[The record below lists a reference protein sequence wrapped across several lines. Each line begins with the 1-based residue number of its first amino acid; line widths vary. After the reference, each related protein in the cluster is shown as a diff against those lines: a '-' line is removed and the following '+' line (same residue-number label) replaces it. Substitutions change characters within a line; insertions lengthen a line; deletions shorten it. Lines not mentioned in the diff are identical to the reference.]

1 MQPQKNSAFG
11 TIIKILSGVI
21 VLGLAGFAFSQM
33 GSKAP
38 VVEAPVAGDKT
49 STSTKPI
56 TGTNERKYED
66 GTYSAVG
73 NYSSPAGREEVDI
86 TLTIKNDAVVSAV
99 FIGTASNPGS
109 IKNQELFKQG
119 FDQYVVGKS
128 IDSLKLQVV
137 NGSSLTPKGF
147 MDALKNIKAE
157 ALS

>member
-21 VLGLAGFAFSQM
+21 VLGLAGFAFSEM

-38 VVEAPVAGDKT
+38 VVEAPV
-49 STSTKPI
+49 
-56 TGTNERKYED
+56 TGEKKYKD
-66 GTYSAVG
+66 GTYHAVG
-73 NYSSPAGREEVDI
+73 DYSSPAGGESIDI
-86 TLTIKNDAVVSAV
+86 TLVIKNDTVVSAS
-99 FIGTASNPGS
+99 FIGTATNPAS
-109 IKNQELFKQG
+109 VKNQELFKKG

-147 MDALKNIKAE
+147 MDALKKIKAE

>member
-1 MQPQKNSAFG
+1 MQPQKNSALG

-33 GSKAP
+33 GDKAP
-38 VVEAPVAGDKT
+38 VVEAPATGEKT
-49 STSTKPI
+49 PTSTKPVSN
-56 TGTNERKYED
+56 TNDRKYKD

-86 TLTIKNDAVVSAV
+86 TLTIKNDVVVSATFV
-99 FIGTASNPGS
+99 VTASNPGS

-147 MDALKNIKAE
+147 MDALQKIKTE
-157 ALS
+157 ALA